1 MDHMSDYFNA
11 FEMGP
16 VAERGPA
23 AVAPEVFRGVYAMPV
38 FVTVPT
44 SDLAAST
51 DFWVRGFG
59 FVELFSVPGQVVH
72 LRRWAFQDVL
82 LVPAAAGAEP
92 PEAPAMSLSFLC
104 VLSEV
109 DPLVE
114 ACSALVPGGVTE
126 PRDTPWRTRDVEVIT
141 PEGVRVVFTA
151 ALEFDPDSQE
161 ARDLASVGI
170 LAPEPGPAEGGHN
183 GVHG

>member
-1 MDHMSDYFNA
+1 MGDFFDA
-11 FEMGP
+11 FEVGP
-16 VAERGPA
+16 VSERGPR
-23 AVAPEVFRGVYAMPV
+23 AVAPQVFRGIYAMPV

-51 DFWVRGFG
+51 DLWVRGLG
-59 FVELFSVPGQVVH
+59 FVELFGVPGQVVH

-82 LVPAAAGAEP
+82 LVLAETGAEP
-92 PEAPAMSLSFLC
+92 PEAPAMSVSFLC
-104 VLSEV
+104 VLSEI

-114 ACSALVPGGVTE
+114 ACSALVPGGVTG
-126 PRDTPWRTRDVEVIT
+126 PQDTPWRTRDVEATT

-151 ALEFDPDSQE
+151 ALEFDPDSSE

-170 LAPEPGPAEGGHN
+170 LAPGAEVKGHHA
-183 GVHG
+183 VHG